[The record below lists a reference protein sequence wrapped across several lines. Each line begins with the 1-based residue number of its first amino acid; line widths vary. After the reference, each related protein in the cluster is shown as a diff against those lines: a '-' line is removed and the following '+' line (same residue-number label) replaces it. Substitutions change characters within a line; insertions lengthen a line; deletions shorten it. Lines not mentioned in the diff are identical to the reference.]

1 MISGYVLE
9 GSVGNAF
16 NLFQEIM
23 IKFEPN
29 SVILIVILPACC
41 AGRGLI
47 TSWLCGQEWVSNR
60 GVSAKF
66 SFEIVY

>member
-9 GSVGNAF
+9 GSGGNAF

-29 SVILIVILPACC
+29 SVILMVILQACC

-47 TSWLCGQEWVSNR
+47 TSLLCNQEWVGNK
-60 GVSAKF
+60 GVSAKL

>member
-29 SVILIVILPACC
+29 SVILMVILPACC

-47 TSWLCGQEWVSNR
+47 TSWLCNQEWVSNR